1 MRAGLTI
8 GEFAA
13 LTQLS
18 VRTLRRYHDA
28 GLLEPASVDPFT
40 GYRYYQAGQIPVAQ
54 VIHRLRELDVPLAEV
69 KAVLATDDPALRAEM
84 IAGHLE
90 RLEVALD
97 RTRAAVTSLR
107 QLLRPGVEEL
117 EVELRSVPAREVAAV
132 TAEVDL
138 DTVTGWYDA
147 AMRTLD
153 AAVPPGQRSGPPG
166 GRYDNELF
174 TEGSGTVCVFR
185 PFHDL
190 RPVRGVEIIQLP
202 PVELAVTVHHGPHD
216 DIGVRY
222 GRLGEWVVDHALA
235 VDGPVHETYVAG
247 PRDTDDPA
255 LWRTEIGWPI
265 FRLVP

>member
-28 GLLEPASVDPFT
+28 GLLDPASVDPFT
-40 GYRYYQAGQIPVAQ
+40 GYRYYQASQIPSAQ

-69 KAVLATDDPALRAEM
+69 KAVLATDDPGQRAEM

-90 RLEVALD
+90 RLEVSLD

-107 QLLRPGVEEL
+107 QLLRPGLEEL
-117 EVELRSVPAREVAAV
+117 EVELRSVPAREVAAI
-132 TAEVDL
+132 TAEVEL
-138 DTVTGWYDA
+138 DTVTGWYDD
-147 AMRTLD
+147 AMRRLD
-153 AAVPPGQRSGPPG
+153 AAVPAGQRSGPPG

-174 TEGSGTVCVFR
+174 TDGAGTVCVFR
-185 PFHDL
+185 PFREL
-190 RPVRGVEIIQLP
+190 RPSRGVEVLELP
-202 PVELAVTVHHGPHD
+202 AVELAVTVHRGPHD

-247 PRDTDDPA
+247 PRDTDDPE

-265 FRLVP
+265 FRLTP